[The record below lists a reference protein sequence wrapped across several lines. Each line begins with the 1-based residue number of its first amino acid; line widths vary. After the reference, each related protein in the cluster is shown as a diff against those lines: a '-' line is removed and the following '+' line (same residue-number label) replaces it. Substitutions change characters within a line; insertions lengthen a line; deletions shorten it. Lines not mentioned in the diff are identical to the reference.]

1 MIDFRKMKI
10 EESITL
16 TNLRKEIWNTT
27 YRNIMEDSMIDDYN
41 FENIIKWMWK
51 ILKIVIYFHI

>member
-10 EESITL
+10 EDSITL

-41 FENIIKWMWK
+41 FENIIKWIWK
-51 ILKIVIYFHI
+51 ILKTVIYFHI